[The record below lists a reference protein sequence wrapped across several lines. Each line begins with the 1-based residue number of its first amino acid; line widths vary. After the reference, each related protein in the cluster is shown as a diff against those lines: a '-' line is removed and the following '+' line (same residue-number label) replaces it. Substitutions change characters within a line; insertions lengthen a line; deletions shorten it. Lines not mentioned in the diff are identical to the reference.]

1 MGDIRVNK
9 NLEPRTFPVIEGR
22 GANVPL
28 SSIIQT
34 VREPFPKDCFRNSFR
49 AIPDLHSVVGG
60 SRSEVLYSEGWAVHE
75 AIPGLK
81 IPIEHGWLEIRGKIV
96 ETTWPPLIT
105 ESTQY
110 FPVLSFPPRDLLPI
124 LKDQGNKMP
133 VFRWFGG
140 SWFPSDPYHPHS
152 VQLSA
157 NLYAYGETH
166 MKTVIEKTGVE
177 LVKTK

>member
-1 MGDIRVNK
+1 MNK

-22 GANVPL
+22 GANVSL

-34 VREPFPKDCFRNSFR
+34 IRKPTLKDCFRNSFR
-49 AIPDLHSVVGG
+49 AIPELHSVAGG

-105 ESTQY
+105 ESTRY
-110 FPVLSFPPRDLLPI
+110 FPALSFPLRDLLRT
-124 LKDQGNKMP
+124 LKDQEYRMP

-140 SWFPSDPYHPHS
+140 SWFPSDSHHPHS

-157 NLYAYGETH
+157 NLYAYGEAH
-166 MKTVIEKTGVE
+166 MKTMIEKMGVE
-177 LVKTK
+177 LVEVK

>member
-1 MGDIRVNK
+1 MNK
-9 NLEPRTFPVIEGR
+9 NLEPRTFPVIEGKW
-22 GANVPL
+22 ANAPL
-28 SSIIQT
+28 SVIIQT
-34 VREPFPKDCFRNSFR
+34 IREPTLKDCFRNSFR
-49 AIPDLHSVVGG
+49 VIPELHSVAGD

-110 FPVLSFPPRDLLPI
+110 FPVLSFPLQDLLSI
-124 LKDQGNKMP
+124 LKDQEYRMP

-140 SWFPSDPYHPHS
+140 SWFPSDPHHPHS

-157 NLYAYGETH
+157 NLCAYGEAH
-166 MKTVIEKTGVE
+166 MKTMIEKMGVE
-177 LVKTK
+177 LVKVK